1 MSAMQALLLLDIGN
15 TGIKWQYRMLQEQRS
30 GRVERHAEAI
40 QRLVDGFGQ
49 LDAVLLSSVSDD
61 DFNQQVADW
70 LQSVS
75 SATLLWAESEAS
87 ARGLSNSY
95 EQPTTMGVDRWLA
108 LRGAWSIAQTSC
120 CVVDAGTA
128 VTIDLV
134 SETGRH
140 MGGFILPGPHLT
152 QAALRRDT
160 ARIRF
165 DAIQEAM
172 IEAGSSTAA
181 CVTAGSWLQ
190 VVGAVQWVTTRFQ
203 PERVLLTG
211 GDAPALID
219 LGGIGEHQPDLLFCG
234 LWQWGQDRLDLSAC

>member
-1 MSAMQALLLLDIGN
+1 MNSVLLLDIGN
-15 TGIKWQYRMLQEQRS
+15 TGIKWQYRMLREQHS
-30 GRVERHAEAI
+30 GRVERNATAI
-40 QRLVDGFGQ
+40 QSLVKGLGQ
-49 LDAVLLSSVSDD
+49 LNTVLLSSVSDD

-70 LQSVS
+70 IQSEC
-75 SATLLWAESEAS
+75 SATLLWAASEAS
-87 ARGLSNSY
+87 AGGLINSY
-95 EQPTTMGVDRWLA
+95 EHPATMGVDRWLA

-134 SETGRH
+134 SELGRH
-140 MGGFILPGPHLT
+140 LGGFILPGAHLSQST
-152 QAALRRDT
+152 LRRDT

-165 DAIQEAM
+165 DMLQTAT

-190 VVGAVQWVTTRFQ
+190 IVGAVQRVMASYQ

-211 GDAPALID
+211 GDAPVLID
-219 LGGIGEHQPDLLFCG
+219 LGILGEHHPDLLFCG
-234 LWQWGQDRLDLSAC
+234 LWEWGQDRLDLSAC